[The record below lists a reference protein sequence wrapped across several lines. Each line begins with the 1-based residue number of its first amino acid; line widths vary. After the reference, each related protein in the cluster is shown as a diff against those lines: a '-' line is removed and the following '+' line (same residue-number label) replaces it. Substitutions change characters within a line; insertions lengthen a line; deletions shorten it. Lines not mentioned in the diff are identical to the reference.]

1 MHLSRREFVVNAA
14 AAAGPSLAAL
24 ACPSPAA
31 ANSVGGCL
39 ISREAFAKIR
49 TSATAFGNARVSLFD
64 RGKHIR
70 TTGDAALDRALDAAI
85 KRLSDLF
92 GQVPA
97 FGFYREQ
104 DYPDIGAENAFA
116 TPERTD
122 ISGTWGTIG
131 FGTALFQREMSNYD
145 RYGGT
150 IIAIVAHEFGH
161 IWAMRAGVIDKIS
174 AGQATV
180 KRSELHADFLAGYF
194 LGTRKRAAPDFS
206 LQAAGDLFSR
216 IGDYGTDNPGHHGT
230 PEERVAAAEEG
241 FKVSYLQNRD
251 AAYAFS
257 AGLEY
262 VAHR

>member
-1 MHLSRREFVVNAA
+1 MHLSRREFIASA
-14 AAAGPSLAAL
+14 AAAGPSLAGL
-24 ACPSPAA
+24 GCPSPAK

-39 ISREAFAKIR
+39 ISREDFAKVR
-49 TSATAFGNARVSLFD
+49 RSATAFGNSRVSLFD

-92 GQVPA
+92 GQIPA

-104 DYPDIGAENAFA
+104 DHPDIGAENAFA
-116 TPERTD
+116 TPERTE
-122 ISGTWGTIG
+122 IAGTWGTIG
-131 FGTALFQREMSNYD
+131 FGTALFQKEMSTYD
-145 RYGGT
+145 RGGGT
-150 IIAIVAHEFGH
+150 IIAIIAHEFGH
-161 IWAMRAGVIDKIS
+161 IWAMRAGIIDAIN

-194 LGTRKRAAPDFS
+194 LGTRKRAAPNIS
-206 LQAAGDLFSR
+206 LQAAGALFNR
-216 IGDYGTDNPGHHGT
+216 IGDYAVDNPNHHGT

-241 FKVSYLQNRD
+241 FKISYLQNRE
-251 AAYAFS
+251 ASYAFT